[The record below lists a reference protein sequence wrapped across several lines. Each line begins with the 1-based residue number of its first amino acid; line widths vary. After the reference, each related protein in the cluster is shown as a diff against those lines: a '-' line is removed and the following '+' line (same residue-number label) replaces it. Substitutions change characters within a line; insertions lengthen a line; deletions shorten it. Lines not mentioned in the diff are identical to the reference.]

1 MPFDRL
7 ALIGHKCRPK
17 QVSRGKSSATRSKSP
32 PRCRRRRRWGNV
44 RCMTPARVGGGAEPI
59 AAWCRLKIRSPRS
72 LLDASGKDQPAL
84 GAFPA
89 NKFTTP
95 CRPAGR
101 LSARAA
107 PPRRSHQL
115 LPQRDQLAAML
126 AATSGGNSSSKAGR
140 PSPAGRKRIF
150 RGILGASQ
158 ARRNDRCA
166 DKTKHL
172 RAPTLRVEFLLAC
185 SPCRSGTNAA
195 CAACPHFPIR
205 LPGQVLLLL
214 GGAGRCIVLDRSRDT
229 HPLHCPR

>member
-72 LLDASGKDQPAL
+72 LLDA
-84 GAFPA
+84 
-89 NKFTTP
+89 
-95 CRPAGR
+95 
-101 LSARAA
+101 SARAA